1 MARRLRCFDST
12 GTYFVTAKT
21 FQGRLLLLPDP
32 VVTEIIGGVLARA
45 QHLYRVEI
53 FGFVA
58 LSNHVHILC
67 RSPDGR
73 LAAFMQ
79 HFLSN
84 VARKVGRY
92 VSWPG
97 QLWQRRYAAEPVM
110 DDGAHEDRLRY
121 ILKHGVKEGLVESAR
136 EWPGLTCLP
145 QLIGQACR
153 IFRWFSWRRRWQ
165 SGRLSPGGERLFAM
179 QWAEDVTL
187 TLSPLPQWST
197 LDETERRRRALQLI
211 DDAHRE
217 AQRPHQPMG
226 LKRLLRQHPHSRLR
240 RQKRSLE
247 PICHATTR
255 ELWETVRLARLAYE
269 ATYRDAST
277 RFRRGD
283 LAARFPA
290 GAFRPYVRPWEGEG
304 SATDDPQAIAA

>member
-1 MARRLRCFDST
+1 MARRLRCFDSS

-32 VVTEIIGGVLARA
+32 VVTEIIGGVLARG
-45 QHLYRVEI
+45 QQLYGIEI

-97 QLWQRRYAAEPVM
+97 QLWQRRYAAEPVV

-121 ILKHGVKEGLVESAR
+121 ILKHGVKEGLVETVR
-136 EWPGLTCLP
+136 DWPGLSCLP
-145 QLIGQACR
+145 QLLGQPDR
-153 IFRWFSWRRRWQ
+153 VFRWFSWRRRWV
-165 SGRLSPGGERLFAM
+165 SGRLAPGGERPFAF
-179 QWAEDVTL
+179 QWAENVTL
-187 TLSPLPQWST
+187 KLAPLPHWSR
-197 LDETERRRRALQLI
+197 LDEVERRQQARELV
-211 DDAHRE
+211 DAAQND
-217 AQRPHQPMG
+217 AQRAERPMG
-226 LKRLLRQHPHSRLR
+226 LRRLLRQPPHSRPR
-240 RQKRSLE
+240 RQKRSIE

-255 ELWETVRLARLAYE
+255 EAWETVRLVRQAHAAIYRE
-269 ATYRDAST
+269 ASR
-277 RFRRGD
+277 RFRDGD
-283 LAARFPA
+283 LAARFPP
-290 GAFRPYVRPWEGEG
+290 GSSRPYIRSWERGASPSG
-304 SATDDPQAIAA
+304 AQRAVAA